1 MNGEQRVWNGRWESV
16 LRERSVD
23 PAVVQAMQDDG
34 FGKIASRVAV
44 GRLGEA
50 ARVLAAPPL
59 SAIQHYRDLPDIEL
73 AAKRVANA
81 VRLREQTVL
90 FVDYDTDGCTS
101 GAILMEGLV
110 GLFGARPECVEILV
124 GHRLKDG
131 YGLTDTIVDQLLGR
145 ERPPRLLITADCGS
159 ADEARI
165 ARLKA
170 AGVETV
176 VLDHHEI
183 PAERP
188 PESAY
193 AFVSPK
199 RADSRYDHNIAGCMV
214 ALMLM
219 AAVRQALIDTS
230 DLQEDQCTLHG
241 LLEYAAL
248 GSLADCVDIGAS
260 VTNRAVIRSGMRRMN
275 QGSRACWRVAARALG
290 QAGMR
295 MTSKDLV
302 FGVVPRIN
310 AHSRLDE
317 ATPGYHYLTAEDDAE
332 AGRWFAMLDAANQE
346 RKAIER
352 EMVEQAMV
360 VAQRQ
365 VAAGWHAI
373 VVWLPQGHPGVQ
385 GIVASRLVDRFARPA
400 ACLSPHPVLADCV
413 SGSLRSVSG
422 YSVSRGLDWIR
433 AHGAVLIAGGGH
445 DMAGGVTL
453 RRDALERFSDLLE
466 MSAHA
471 ELHDT
476 RMLSTLEF
484 DGVLRC
490 EDINAALIDEL
501 ASIEPYGQGFRS
513 PVFVVEDACAES
525 LRTIGKEG
533 IHLKLRLRQGSVS
546 VDGVWFFAR
555 KDRTARFPVE
565 EGKRYRFAIE
575 PDADWY
581 MGKARVQARIVGVV
595 ASD

>member
-1 MNGEQRVWNGRWESV
+1 MQAERRIWNGRWESA
-16 LRERSVD
+16 LNERSVD
-23 PAVVQAMQDDG
+23 AAAAQAMQEDG

-44 GRLGEA
+44 GRLGAA
-50 ARVLAAPPL
+50 ARLLAAPPL
-59 SAIQHYRDLPDIEL
+59 SAIQHYRDLPDIEH
-73 AAKRVANA
+73 AAVRVANA
-81 VRLREQTVL
+81 IRMHEQTVL
-90 FVDYDTDGCTS
+90 FVDYDADGCTS

-110 GLFGARPECVEILV
+110 GLFGARPECVELLM

-131 YGLTDTIVDQLLGR
+131 YGLTDTIADQLLAR
-145 ERPPRLLITADCGS
+145 ERRPRLLITADCGS

-170 AGVETV
+170 GGVDTI

-199 RADSRYDHNIAGCMV
+199 RPDSRYDPNIAGCMV

-219 AAVRQALIDTS
+219 AAVRQTLIDAS
-230 DLQEDQCTLHG
+230 SLQEDQCKLHG

-248 GSLADCVDIGAS
+248 GSLADCVDIGTS
-260 VTNRAVIRSGMRRMN
+260 STNRAVIRGGMRRMN
-275 QGSRACWRVAARALG
+275 KGSRACWRVAAQALG
-290 QAGMR
+290 QGGVR

-310 AHSRLDE
+310 AHSRLAE
-317 ATPGYHYLTAEDDAE
+317 AMPGYHYLAAEDDAQ
-332 AGRWFAMLDAANQE
+332 AGRWFAMLDTANQE
-346 RKAIER
+346 RKAIEKG
-352 EMVEQAMV
+352 MVEQAMV
-360 VAQRQ
+360 MAASQ
-365 VAAGWHAI
+365 VEESRHAI
-373 VVWLPQGHPGVQ
+373 VVWLAQGHPGVQ

-400 ACLSPHPVLADCV
+400 ACLSPHPVHADCV

-422 YSVSRGLDWIR
+422 YSVSRGLEWIR
-433 AHGAVLIAGGGH
+433 AHGDVLIAGGGH

-453 RRDALERFSDLLE
+453 RRSALERFTELLE
-466 MSAHA
+466 ASARR

-476 RMLSTLEF
+476 RLLSTIEY

-490 EDINAALIDEL
+490 EDINTGLIDEL
-501 ASIEPYGQGFRS
+501 ASIEPYGQGFRR
-513 PVFVVEDACAES
+513 PVFLIEDACAEA
-525 LRTIGKEG
+525 LRTIGKDG
-533 IHLKLRLRQGSVS
+533 VHLKLRLRQGAASI
-546 VDGVWFFAR
+546 DGVWFFAR
-555 KDRTARFPVE
+555 KDKGSCLPVA

-581 MGKARVQARIVGVV
+581 MGKARVQARIVGVEV
-595 ASD
+595 SA